1 MPEREKAEERAMTQ
15 KRSDAVVTVVGA
27 GLAGCE
33 AANLLAS
40 MGVKVRLCEMKPMKM
55 TPAHHSEDFAE
66 LVCSNSLRAASPENA
81 IGLLKEELRRL
92 GSLIMEAAD
101 KAQVPAGGALAVDR
115 HEFSSYITSK
125 IRNNPNIEI
134 VDGEVLKV
142 PEEGIVVIATG
153 PLTAG
158 PLYEDISR
166 LIGDSGMHF
175 FDAAAPIVSSDSID
189 MTKAFRASRYGKGGD
204 DYINCPMTKDEY
216 VNFRNE
222 LVTAER
228 AEVKDF
234 DKEIVFEGCMP
245 IETMASRGEDTMR
258 YGPLKPVGLVDP
270 KTGRE
275 PYACLQLRQDD
286 RESTM
291 YNLVGFQ
298 TRLKWSEQKR
308 VFGMIPGLENA
319 EYVRYGVMHRNSYL
333 NSPKCLTSHYSL
345 RERPTVFFAGQI
357 TGVEGYI
364 ESTASGYL
372 AGYYAGLMALGI
384 EVPFEPSADTA
395 IGSMA
400 LYVSDPSIKHF
411 QPMNANHGI
420 MSPIAGRFK
429 GKTGKKDRNR
439 AIADRALEEIDLMRK
454 SVDSLCLQEKP

>member
-1 MPEREKAEERAMTQ
+1 MTRTQ
-15 KRSDAVVTVVGA
+15 SDAARVTVVGA

-33 AANLLAS
+33 AANILAS

-115 HEFSSYITSK
+115 NEFSSYITSK
-125 IRNNPNIEI
+125 IRNNPNIDI
-134 VDGEVLKV
+134 VDGEVLKI
-142 PEEGIVVIATG
+142 PDEGIVIIATG

-158 PLYEDISR
+158 DLYDDIVR
-166 LIGDSGMHF
+166 ITGDSGMHF
-175 FDAAAPIVSSDSID
+175 FDAAAPIVSYESID
-189 MTKAFRASRYGKGGD
+189 MTKAFKASRYGKGGD
-204 DYINCPMTKDEY
+204 DYINCPMTKEEY
-216 VNFRNE
+216 INFRNE

-298 TRLKWSEQKR
+298 TRLKWPEQKR

-345 RERPTVFFAGQI
+345 RERPNVFFAGQI

-364 ESTASGYL
+364 ESTASGFL
-372 AGYYAGLMALGI
+372 AGYYAGLMALEI
-384 EVPFEPSADTA
+384 EPEFEPSADTA

-439 AIADRALEEIDLMRK
+439 AIADRALEEIGLMRK
-454 SVDSLCLQEKP
+454 TLDTLCLGDNA

>member
-1 MPEREKAEERAMTQ
+1 MQKGVRAAEDAAMTETWNE
-15 KRSDAVVTVVGA
+15 VPFVTVIGA

-33 AANLLAS
+33 AAHILSS
-40 MGVKVRLCEMKPMKM
+40 MGVRVRLCEMKPVKM
-55 TPAHHSEDFAE
+55 TPAHHSSDFAE

-81 IGLLKEELRRL
+81 IGLLKEELRCL

-115 HEFSSYITSK
+115 NEFSSYITLK
-125 IRNNPNIEI
+125 IRNDSNIEI
-134 VDGEVLKV
+134 VEGEI
-142 PEEGIVVIATG
+142 EEIPGSGIVIVATG

-158 PLYEDISR
+158 PLYENIVR
-166 LIGDSGMHF
+166 LTGDGGMHF
-175 FDAAAPIVSSDSID
+175 FDAAAPIVSADSID

-204 DYINCPMTKDEY
+204 DYINCPMTKEEY
-216 VNFRNE
+216 ISFRNE
-222 LVTAER
+222 LVSAER
-228 AEVKDF
+228 ADVKDF

-258 YGPLKPVGLVDP
+258 YGPLKPVGLTDP

-298 TRLKWSEQKR
+298 TRLKWPEQKR

-319 EYVRYGVMHRNSYL
+319 EYMRYGVMHRNSYL
-333 NSPKCLTSHYSL
+333 NSPKCLTSHYSM
-345 RERPTVFFAGQI
+345 REIPRVFFAGQI

-372 AGYYAGLMALGI
+372 AGYYAGLTALGKE
-384 EVPFEPSADTA
+384 EVFEPSADTA

-400 LYVSDPSIKHF
+400 LYVSDPSVKHF
-411 QPMNANHGI
+411 TPMNANHGI
-420 MSPIAGRFK
+420 MSPVAGRFK

-439 AIADRALEEIDLMRK
+439 AIADRALEEIEQMRGFIK
-454 SVDSLCLQEKP
+454 TVCNR

>member
-1 MPEREKAEERAMTQ
+1 MPEGARAAEDQAMTEALNNAP
-15 KRSDAVVTVVGA
+15 SVTVIGA

-33 AANLLAS
+33 AANVLSS
-40 MGVKVRLCEMKPMKM
+40 MGVKVRLCEMKPVKM
-55 TPAHHSEDFAE
+55 TPAHHSEGFAE
-66 LVCSNSLRAASPENA
+66 LVCSNSLRAAAVENA
-81 IGLLKEELRRL
+81 IGLLKEELRQL

-101 KAQVPAGGALAVDR
+101 RAQVPAGGALAVDR
-115 HEFSSYITSK
+115 NEFSSYITSK
-125 IRNNPNIEI
+125 IRNNPDIEI
-134 VDGEVLKV
+134 VEGEIVKI
-142 PEEGIVVIATG
+142 PEDEIVIVATG
-153 PLTAG
+153 PLTSG

-166 LIGDSGMHF
+166 LTGDGGMHF
-175 FDAAAPIVSSDSID
+175 FDAAAPIVSAESID

-204 DYINCPMTKDEY
+204 DYINCPMTKEEY
-216 VNFRNE
+216 IAFRNE

-298 TRLKWSEQKR
+298 TRLKWPEQKR

-319 EYVRYGVMHRNSYL
+319 EYMRYGVMHRNSYL
-333 NSPKCLTSHYSL
+333 NSPKCLSKHYSL
-345 RERPTVFFAGQI
+345 RDYPNVFFAGQI

-372 AGYYAGLMALGI
+372 AGYYAGLMAKGI
-384 EVPFEPSADTA
+384 EDIFEPSADTA

-400 LYVSDPSIKHF
+400 LYVSDPSVKHF
-411 QPMNANHGI
+411 TPMNANHGI

-439 AIADRALEEIDLMRK
+439 AIADRALEEIMQMKEFIDPLRYK
-454 SVDSLCLQEKP
+454 S